1 MKTVDT
7 KLQPQRVKL
16 IFNPGS
22 GVNDES
28 PLQIMAVVKEMQ
40 ARQLI
45 PELYLIE
52 PDSNL
57 QGSGR

>member
-45 PELYLIE
+45 PELYLFVLIE
-52 PDSNL
+52 K
-57 QGSGR
+57 